1 MPEGYLHLTCEQR
14 CQIYALLQSGHS
26 QAHIARQIGVDPSTI
41 SRELVRNTGARG
53 YRFKQAHE
61 KASQRRQEASDKP
74 RKMTPDLVELIE
86 EKLTQEQWS
95 PDQISGRLAKDGVAF
110 ISHERIYQ
118 HVWKDKK
125 DGGTLYLHLRHS
137 GKKYNRRKGKNSGRG
152 LIPNR
157 VDIDQ
162 RPPIVAAKSRIG
174 DWEADTIIGANHKGV
189 VMSHVERTSKYI
201 KLAKLPD
208 KNADFVVQACAR
220 VLLPLADQIETITYD
235 NGKEFAS
242 HAQIATSLGAL
253 SYFAKPYHS
262 WERGLNEHTNGL
274 FRQYFPKGSDFSILS
289 DADVQRVEDKLNSR
303 PRKIYPD
310 FRENPNPLAKRRDPD
325 STERMI
331 RPGFLDIESRQNL
344 IELARDGLAAHRL
357 ARRANALVLLDDGM
371 SCEAIAK
378 VLLLDDDTI
387 RTWYRLYEGDGIE
400 GLTNFSYEGS
410 ACQLSGEQQEKLK
423 AWVATALP
431 RTTRQ
436 VGAWI
441 ENEFGVVYEGRSGLI
456 ALLHRLGLEYHK
468 PNVIPRKLD
477 EEKQRAFIE
486 GYEKLLNSLGD
497 DEAVLFADAVH
508 PTHAARPVGCWAPSQ
523 EKLAI
528 EQTSGRQ
535 RINIHGAIDLET
547 GQTRMIEALT
557 IDAASTIRLLQSI
570 EALYPMLALIH
581 VFLDNARYHHAK
593 LVQEWLALPGRR
605 IKLHFIPT
613 YCPHLNPIERL
624 WGLMHRN
631 VTHNKCYATC
641 AQFADATLSF
651 LREKVP
657 GIGRTFVIRSPT
669 ISASSTQRIFGS

>member
-1 MPEGYLHLTCEQR
+1 M
-14 CQIYALLQSGHS
+14 
-26 QAHIARQIGVDPSTI
+26 
-41 SRELVRNTGARG
+41 
-53 YRFKQAHE
+53 
-61 KASQRRQEASDKP
+61 
-74 RKMTPDLVELIE
+74 
-86 EKLTQEQWS
+86 
-95 PDQISGRLAKDGVAF
+95 
-110 ISHERIYQ
+110 
-118 HVWKDKK
+118 
-125 DGGTLYLHLRHS
+125 
-137 GKKYNRRKGKNSGRG
+137 
-152 LIPNR
+152 
-157 VDIDQ
+157 
-162 RPPIVAAKSRIG
+162 
-174 DWEADTIIGANHKGV
+174 
-189 VMSHVERTSKYI
+189 
-201 KLAKLPD
+201 
-208 KNADFVVQACAR
+208 
-220 VLLPLADQIETITYD
+220 
-235 NGKEFAS
+235 
-242 HAQIATSLGAL
+242 
-253 SYFAKPYHS
+253 
-262 WERGLNEHTNGL
+262 
-274 FRQYFPKGSDFSILS
+274 
-289 DADVQRVEDKLNSR
+289 
-303 PRKIYPD
+303 
-310 FRENPNPLAKRRDPD
+310 
-325 STERMI
+325 
-331 RPGFLDIESRQNL
+331 
-344 IELARDGLAAHRL
+344 
-357 ARRANALVLLDDGM
+357 LLDDGM
-371 SCEAIAK
+371 SCEAVAK

-387 RTWYRLYEGDGIE
+387 RAWYRLYEEDGIE

-423 AWVATALP
+423 TWVAAALP

-456 ALLHRLGLEYHK
+456 ALLHRQGLEYHK

-477 EEKQRAFIE
+477 EEKQKAFIE

-508 PTHAARPVGCWAPSQ
+508 PTHAVRPAGCWAPKQ

-535 RINIHGAIDLET
+535 RINIHGAIDLQT

-593 LVQEWLALPGRR
+593 LVQEWLAQPGRR

-657 GIGRTFVIRSPT
+657 GNWADLCDSVTDNFRVINPKDFRVIDFYCCGRCFRHVSFTVVSLNSLRFRCGVLTENGWQSLGPIGDARALGRSFHRIGVHATSRMPARSHWPISRRTSDRQSVAASREW
-669 ISASSTQRIFGS
+669 ISMPPRKLIILIMSLAGGAIGLLTPVGVVKWVLQTEPEDAGILTLFFLPVWFLLVVFGLLVGRRLGWLATGGRRIPQR